1 MFILRQHWMS
11 FTTVLWSAR
20 WSHFP
25 PDFYIIFVLLQKWLS
40 VELSLIGNLSSL
52 ALQLT
57 NMRPQTGNRG
67 KKMKG
72 AEKDWSTSRPKI
84 LVVDAIRLL
93 KVITTNL
100 SEWLKL
106 RIISSYFN
114 NFLLLTISTVK
125 NGYNIQL

>member
-1 MFILRQHWMS
+1 
-11 FTTVLWSAR
+11 
-20 WSHFP
+20 
-25 PDFYIIFVLLQKWLS
+25 
-40 VELSLIGNLSSL
+40 
-52 ALQLT
+52 
-57 NMRPQTGNRG
+57 
-67 KKMKG
+67 MKG

-93 KVITTNL
+93 KVITTNF

>member
-1 MFILRQHWMS
+1 
-11 FTTVLWSAR
+11 
-20 WSHFP
+20 
-25 PDFYIIFVLLQKWLS
+25 
-40 VELSLIGNLSSL
+40 
-52 ALQLT
+52 
-57 NMRPQTGNRG
+57 
-67 KKMKG
+67 MKG

-106 RIISSYFN
+106 RIIWSYFN

-125 NGYNIQL
+125 DGYNIQL